1 MYNVHPTPS
10 SHSHFI
16 NNIRLLIHRQG
27 GSESEKERERNEQ
40 KQDILFMKDFGSL
53 EMESSDQW
61 QTFSFYFKLI
71 AKQIEQKCTFDQFQV
86 ELIDDSFE
94 IWNNKNTL
102 NYYLIFVFIVSQ
114 RSDAARG
121 GATRIILFFCFFT
134 FNFNLSIFML
144 SSIFWY
150 SVVSQSHSSPVFLV
164 FFIIYSVPPYIFI
177 IQTNFQFSF
186 FFSFF

>member
-1 MYNVHPTPS
+1 M
-10 SHSHFI
+10 
-16 NNIRLLIHRQG
+16 R
-27 GSESEKERERNEQ
+27 KRERNEQ

-164 FFIIYSVPPYIFI
+164 FFIIYSVPPCIHHTNKLPIFL
-177 IQTNFQFSF
+177 
-186 FFSFF
+186 FFSFFEWNNYNLSQNMNEQWTYIYKQHTFALAM